1 MELNFGQTIWDT
13 LWELDGNTLGTRKKN
28 KKSLSAHPLK
38 KNKKLGLFMSA
49 LAA

>member
-1 MELNFGQTIWDT
+1 MKLNFGQTIWDT

-28 KKSLSAHPLK
+28 KKSLFAHPLK
-38 KNKKLGLFMSA
+38 NNKKLDCSCS

>member
-13 LWELDGNTLGTRKKN
+13 LWELDGNTLGTRPKKN

-38 KNKKLGLFMSA
+38 KNKKLDCS
-49 LAA
+49 